1 MPKTVSPT
9 GHDPVLPATLQDGGP
24 LPKLIAFDLDY
35 TLWPFWV
42 DTHVTAPLKATGQYN
57 KVHDRYKDVWSFYPD
72 VPSILY
78 HLRSKELKIA
88 AASRTHTPELAREM
102 LSLLQLEQGGR
113 GIDYFDEFEIY
124 PGSKVAHFRSL
135 QKKTGLEYSEML
147 FFDDEARNRNVE
159 KELGVQMILVP
170 KGVNNEVFDKG
181 VLAWRKRQK
190 KTAEDVQEEE

>member
-1 MPKTVSPT
+1 
-9 GHDPVLPATLQDGGP
+9 
-24 LPKLIAFDLDY
+24 
-35 TLWPFWV
+35 
-42 DTHVTAPLKATGQYN
+42 VTAPLKATGQYN

-78 HLRSKELKIA
+78 HLHSKGLKIA
-88 AASRTHTPELAREM
+88 AASRTHAPELAREM

-124 PGSKVAHFRSL
+124 PGSKVSHFRSL
-135 QKKTGLEYSEML
+135 QKKTGLDYGDML

-159 KELGVQMILVP
+159 KELGVQLILVP

-190 KTAEDVQEEE
+190 NTVADVQENELIDER